1 MPISLTTLG
10 ETVRRVYDP
19 KIAQGVYDKSPL
31 FNMIEKEVVDTSLN
45 PGADARVN
53 IFKSYGAGETSFT
66 EGGNFNDAGD
76 LSYATATYTIKNLA
90 YKVKMTGTALAST
103 QEGQP
108 AKSGFKAIN
117 EAVKRGV
124 EALGLANERQLH
136 GWGNA
141 YIAQCDTTTASATV
155 VLNTGGG
162 DYDGKQ
168 AIARGWLAPGRK
180 IDIGTS
186 ANETSVV
193 ADATI
198 VSVDASAGT
207 IVIDSAVTTSSSHF
221 ISVQNARS
229 GATSYEM
236 SGLAQIV
243 DSNDSFGTIGG
254 LAYTDGPHWVSP
266 ENSTATSLTLPVIR
280 DLERSIRQSVGVSPD
295 VIVCGYKQAAK
306 IQALAEAQLEWT
318 QTSAMKFG
326 DPFEGRYQVLEGKK
340 IVPSHMCQDHRVYL
354 LSTQDFVLLEQNKPS
369 WRPPTVNEAQMFY
382 VNPDADLVS
391 GVIRHY
397 RQLGVKRR
405 CTSGVFNNLTA

>member
-45 PGADARVN
+45 PGADTRVN
-53 IFKSYGAGETSFT
+53 IFKSYGAGESSFT
-66 EGGNFNDAGD
+66 EGGSFNDAGD
-76 LSYATATYTIKNLA
+76 LSYATATYSIKNLA

-108 AKSGFKAIN
+108 AKSAFKAIN

-141 YIAQCDTTTASATV
+141 YIAQCGTTTASATV

-180 IDIGTS
+180 IDIGTN
-186 ANETSVV
+186 ANEVAV
-193 ADATI
+193 IADATI

-207 IVIDSAVTTSSSHF
+207 IS
-221 ISVQNARS
+221 
-229 GATSYEM
+229 
-236 SGLAQIV
+236 
-243 DSNDSFGTIGG
+243 
-254 LAYTDGPHWVSP
+254 
-266 ENSTATSLTLPVIR
+266 
-280 DLERSIRQSVGVSPD
+280 
-295 VIVCGYKQAAK
+295 
-306 IQALAEAQLEWT
+306 
-318 QTSAMKFG
+318 
-326 DPFEGRYQVLEGKK
+326 
-340 IVPSHMCQDHRVYL
+340 
-354 LSTQDFVLLEQNKPS
+354 
-369 WRPPTVNEAQMFY
+369 
-382 VNPDADLVS
+382 
-391 GVIRHY
+391 
-397 RQLGVKRR
+397 
-405 CTSGVFNNLTA
+405 